1 MRSVAFSTHCC
12 GEGPF
17 KCCVVCP
24 SGEGCVA
31 VFVSR
36 SGEVGVSCVEET
48 VAVKPVMEG
57 DWVGQRVSESEE
69 TVRETVEEEE
79 VCEPEPPMPP
89 APSFKP
95 SGGLFGS
102 SSSSSG
108 GLFGKKEEKK
118 EDAPMPPAPSF
129 KPSGGLFGSSSSS
142 GGLFGK
148 KEEEKKEEKKEDAPM
163 PPAPSFKP
171 SGGLFGSS
179 SSSSGGLFG
188 KKEEKKEEKKEDA
201 PMPPPPS
208 FSHTPL
214 TKPAAPSKPRS
225 THDLLAELK
234 HFYSQPLTL
243 LLDAINSSV
252 ENVCTAPALEVAE
265 TDFSELDAVMETLAA
280 EMEEEEEAFR
290 EIARGVEC
298 LNLQMLELEKKKEVV
313 EGVSLKQ
320 IGKEIQEKDA
330 AFAREYALLEKVKA
344 NLAALETKTKQV
356 AGSMNALKDAMV
368 VEYEFKLL

>member
-1 MRSVAFSTHCC
+1 
-12 GEGPF
+12 
-17 KCCVVCP
+17 
-24 SGEGCVA
+24 
-31 VFVSR
+31 
-36 SGEVGVSCVEET
+36 
-48 VAVKPVMEG
+48 
-57 DWVGQRVSESEE
+57 
-69 TVRETVEEEE
+69 
-79 VCEPEPPMPP
+79 MPP
-89 APSFKP
+89 PPSFKP
-95 SGGLFGS
+95 SGGLFG
-102 SSSSSG
+102 
-108 GLFGKKEEKK
+108 
-118 EDAPMPPAPSF
+118 
-129 KPSGGLFGSSSSS
+129 
-142 GGLFGK
+142 
-148 KEEEKKEEKKEDAPM
+148 
-163 PPAPSFKP
+163 
-171 SGGLFGSS
+171 
-179 SSSSGGLFG
+179 
-188 KKEEKKEEKKEDA
+188 KKEEKKEDA

-330 AFAREYALLEKVKA
+330 AFAREYALLEKVKT

-368 VEYEFKLL
+368 VEYEFKLLYRGGVRRRCASYRETLQFLQKRSQ

>member
-1 MRSVAFSTHCC
+1 
-12 GEGPF
+12 
-17 KCCVVCP
+17 
-24 SGEGCVA
+24 
-31 VFVSR
+31 
-36 SGEVGVSCVEET
+36 
-48 VAVKPVMEG
+48 
-57 DWVGQRVSESEE
+57 
-69 TVRETVEEEE
+69 
-79 VCEPEPPMPP
+79 
-89 APSFKP
+89 
-95 SGGLFGS
+95 
-102 SSSSSG
+102 
-108 GLFGKKEEKK
+108 
-118 EDAPMPPAPSF
+118 
-129 KPSGGLFGSSSSS
+129 
-142 GGLFGK
+142 
-148 KEEEKKEEKKEDAPM
+148 
-163 PPAPSFKP
+163 
-171 SGGLFGSS
+171 
-179 SSSSGGLFG
+179 
-188 KKEEKKEEKKEDA
+188 
-201 PMPPPPS
+201 MPPPPS

-225 THDLLAELK
+225 THDLLVELK

>member
-1 MRSVAFSTHCC
+1 M
-12 GEGPF
+12 
-17 KCCVVCP
+17 
-24 SGEGCVA
+24 
-31 VFVSR
+31 FVSR

-102 SSSSSG
+102 SSS
-108 GLFGKKEEKK
+108 
-118 EDAPMPPAPSF
+118 
-129 KPSGGLFGSSSSS
+129 

-148 KEEEKKEEKKEDAPM
+148 KEEE
-163 PPAPSFKP
+163 
-171 SGGLFGSS
+171 
-179 SSSSGGLFG
+179 
-188 KKEEKKEEKKEDA
+188 KEEKKEDA

-368 VEYEFKLL
+368 VEYEFKLLYRGGVRRRCASYRETLQFLQKRSQ

>member
-24 SGEGCVA
+24 SGEGCAA

-89 APSFKP
+89 PPSFKP

-102 SSSSSG
+102 STSSG
-108 GLFGKKEEKK
+108 GLFGKKEEK
-118 EDAPMPPAPSF
+118 E
-129 KPSGGLFGSSSSS
+129 
-142 GGLFGK
+142 
-148 KEEEKKEEKKEDAPM
+148 
-163 PPAPSFKP
+163 
-171 SGGLFGSS
+171 
-179 SSSSGGLFG
+179 
-188 KKEEKKEEKKEDA
+188 EEKKEDA

-225 THDLLAELK
+225 AHDLLAELK

-330 AFAREYALLEKVKA
+330 AFAREYALLEKVKT

-368 VEYEFKLL
+368 VEYEFKLLYRGGVRRRCASYRETLQFLQKRSQ

>member
-17 KCCVVCP
+17 ECCAVFP
-24 SGEGCVA
+24 SGEGCTA

-69 TVRETVEEEE
+69 TVHETVEEEE

-89 APSFKP
+89 PPSFKP
-95 SGGLFGS
+95 SGGF
-102 SSSSSG
+102 
-108 GLFGKKEEKK
+108 
-118 EDAPMPPAPSF
+118 
-129 KPSGGLFGSSSSS
+129 
-142 GGLFGK
+142 
-148 KEEEKKEEKKEDAPM
+148 
-163 PPAPSFKP
+163 
-171 SGGLFGSS
+171 FGSS

-208 FSHTPL
+208 FKPSGGLFGKKEEKKEDAPMPPPPSFSHTPL

-225 THDLLAELK
+225 AHDLLAELK

>member
-1 MRSVAFSTHCC
+1 
-12 GEGPF
+12 
-17 KCCVVCP
+17 
-24 SGEGCVA
+24 
-31 VFVSR
+31 
-36 SGEVGVSCVEET
+36 
-48 VAVKPVMEG
+48 
-57 DWVGQRVSESEE
+57 
-69 TVRETVEEEE
+69 
-79 VCEPEPPMPP
+79 MPP
-89 APSFKP
+89 PPSFKP

-118 EDAPMPPAPSF
+118 EEKKEDAPMPPPPSF

-148 KEEEKKEEKKEDAPM
+148 KEEKKEEKEDAPM

-171 SGGLFGSS
+171 SGGLFG
-179 SSSSGGLFG
+179 
-188 KKEEKKEEKKEDA
+188 KKEEEKKEDA